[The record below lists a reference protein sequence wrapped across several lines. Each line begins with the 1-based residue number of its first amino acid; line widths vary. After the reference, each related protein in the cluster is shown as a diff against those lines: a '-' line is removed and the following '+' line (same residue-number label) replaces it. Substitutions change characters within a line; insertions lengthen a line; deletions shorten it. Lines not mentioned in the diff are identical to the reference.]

1 MTVTRDGLETAENVK
16 TRSSPATIA
25 FAVVWACVS
34 SELDTLFA
42 VPPKAVVLILTV
54 NVAVPDADRVVTLV
68 IVLATVAATITR

>member
-1 MTVTRDGLETAENVK
+1 M
-16 TRSSPATIA
+16 A
-25 FAVVWACVS
+25 FAVVWAWVC
-34 SELDTLFA
+34 SELETLFA